1 MSIWSD
7 IQDRSSGDSVRKEDA
22 FVCTKENP
30 MVPDLDAKTDRLLRE
45 VDSFKCFSS
54 FIPGKI
60 HDEVDVILKDQEIRE
75 VTVTLDELVKELE
88 RLEDELE
95 KRKKA
100 GADEKELGE
109 IQEIQ
114 DKLSRLKDI
123 ITYCRKNG
131 LSEYTFEVELLGKY
145 TRVNGKP
152 TIYLMWGT
160 LMHKKDHENLTAIV
174 YVHELM
180 HAYFDMH
187 YDAKGNY
194 IPHPHCS
201 VIEEPIAEFGML
213 RFMEMF
219 DRVDPSRRIL
229 GKAISHVKAKK
240 NSFGVCHYGFGYYL
254 YEDRNNFC
262 TNWVDL
268 FHMSCLGID
277 EFGTSMKA
285 YKSLISTITYPSHEY
300 LCEEALYKV
309 VRPKRFFFTT
319 NVGFYWPTAGYGKE
333 RMEAPISKDVC
344 TRSEFRMDYRYMGPQ
359 KVYITFADGKG
370 FKIRG
375 KATICKNSSS
385 SNPLGMRFNIAG
397 DKQLVSAYAS
407 RFMPGGKIKFL
418 FYEDSQ
424 AQGGNLAE
432 WIARKI

>member
-1 MSIWSD
+1 MSIWSEM
-7 IQDRSSGDSVRKEDA
+7 QERSMGEIVRKEDA
-22 FVCTKENP
+22 FVCKKENP
-30 MVPDLDAKTDRLLRE
+30 MVPDLDGWTSNLLCD
-45 VDSFKCFSS
+45 VDYFKCFSS
-54 FIPGKI
+54 FIPGEI

-100 GADEKELGE
+100 GVGQEELGE
-109 IQEIQ
+109 IQGKIF
-114 DKLSRLKDI
+114 RLKDI
-123 ITYCRKNG
+123 IAYCRKNG

-145 TRVNGKP
+145 TRVDGKP

-160 LMHKKDHENLTAIV
+160 LMHKNDHVNLTAIV

-187 YDAKGNY
+187 YDEKGNY
-194 IPHPHCS
+194 IPHPHCP

-229 GKAISHVKAKK
+229 EKAISHVKAKK

-277 EFGTSMKA
+277 EFGTAMGV
-285 YKSLISTITYPSHEY
+285 YQSLISPITYPSHEY
-300 LCEEALYKV
+300 LCEQALSKV
-309 VRPKRFFFTT
+309 VYPKRFFFTT
-319 NVGFYWPTAGYGKE
+319 NVGVYLPTAGYGKE
-333 RMEAPISKDVC
+333 RMEAPVSKDVC
-344 TRSEFRMDYRYMGPQ
+344 NCAQFRTDYRYMGPQ
-359 KVYITFADGKG
+359 KVYITFVDKKG

-385 SNPLGMRFNIAG
+385 SNPFGMRFNIVS
-397 DKQLVSAYAS
+397 DTQLVINFAS
-407 RFMPGGKIKFL
+407 HFKTGGQFL

>member
-1 MSIWSD
+1 M
-7 IQDRSSGDSVRKEDA
+7 GDTIRKEDA
-22 FVCTKENP
+22 FVCKKENP

-45 VDSFKCFSS
+45 VDSFTCFSS
-54 FIPGKI
+54 FIPGEI

-75 VTVTLDELVKELE
+75 VTVTLAELVKELE

-95 KRKKA
+95 KRNKA
-100 GADEKELGE
+100 GVGQEELGE
-109 IQEIQ
+109 IQEKIF
-114 DKLSRLKDI
+114 RLEI
-123 ITYCRKNG
+123 IIDYCRKNG
-131 LSEYTFEVELLGKY
+131 LSEYNFEVELLGKY
-145 TRVNGKP
+145 TRVDGKP

-160 LMHKKDHENLTAIV
+160 LMREKDHENLTAIA

-187 YDAKGNY
+187 YDEKRNY
-194 IPHPHCS
+194 IPHPHCP

-229 GKAISHVKAKK
+229 EKAISHVKAKK

-254 YEDRNNFC
+254 YEDRKIFC

-277 EFGTSMKA
+277 EFGTAMGA
-285 YKSLISTITYPSHEY
+285 YQSLISPITYPSHEY

-319 NVGFYWPTAGYGKE
+319 NVGLYRPTAGYGKK
-333 RMEAPISKDVC
+333 RMEAPVSKAVC
-344 TRSEFRMDYRYMGPQ
+344 NCAQFRTDYRYMGPQ
-359 KVYITFADGKG
+359 EVYITFVDKKG

-375 KATICKNSSS
+375 RSTICKNSSS
-385 SNPLGMRFNIAG
+385 KPFGMRFNIVS
-397 DKQLVSAYAS
+397 DTQLVINFDSH
-407 RFMPGGKIKFL
+407 FKTGGQFL
-418 FYEDSQ
+418 FYEESQ

>member
-1 MSIWSD
+1 MSIWSEM
-7 IQDRSSGDSVRKEDA
+7 QERSMGEIVRKEDA
-22 FVCTKENP
+22 FVCKKENP
-30 MVPDLDAKTDRLLRE
+30 MVPDLDGWTSNLLCD
-45 VDSFKCFSS
+45 VDYFKCFSS
-54 FIPGKI
+54 FIPGEI

-75 VTVTLDELVKELE
+75 VTVTLAELVKELE

-100 GADEKELGE
+100 GVGQEELGE
-109 IQEIQ
+109 IQGKIF
-114 DKLSRLKDI
+114 RLKDI
-123 ITYCRKNG
+123 IAYCRKNG

-160 LMHKKDHENLTAIV
+160 LMRKNDHENLTAIV

-187 YDAKGNY
+187 YDEKGNY
-194 IPHPHCS
+194 IPHPHCP

-229 GKAISHVKAKK
+229 EKAISHVKAKK

-277 EFGTSMKA
+277 EFGTAMGV
-285 YKSLISTITYPSHEY
+285 YQSLISPITYPSHEY
-300 LCEEALYKV
+300 LCEQALSKV
-309 VRPKRFFFTT
+309 VYPKRFFFTT
-319 NVGFYWPTAGYGKE
+319 NVGVYLPTAGYGKE
-333 RMEAPISKDVC
+333 RMEAPVSKDVC
-344 TRSEFRMDYRYMGPQ
+344 NCAQFRTDYRYMGPQ
-359 KVYITFADGKG
+359 KVYITFVDKKG

-385 SNPLGMRFNIAG
+385 SNPFGMRFNIVS
-397 DKQLVSAYAS
+397 DTQLVINYAS
-407 RFMPGGKIKFL
+407 HFKTGGQFL
-418 FYEDSQ
+418 FYEESQ

>member
-7 IQDRSSGDSVRKEDA
+7 MEDRPFRKEDA
-22 FVCTKENP
+22 FVYIKENP
-30 MVPDLDAKTDRLLRE
+30 GVRDLDARTNELLCDVDR
-45 VDSFKCFSS
+45 FKCFSS
-54 FIPGKI
+54 FIPGEI

-75 VTVTLDELVKELE
+75 VTVTLAELVKELE

-100 GADEKELGE
+100 GVGQEELGE
-109 IQEIQ
+109 IQGKIF
-114 DKLSRLKDI
+114 RLKDI
-123 ITYCRKNG
+123 IAYCRKNG

-187 YDAKGNY
+187 YDEKRNY

-229 GKAISHVKAKK
+229 EKAISHVKAKK

-277 EFGTSMKA
+277 EFGTAMGA
-285 YKSLISTITYPSHEY
+285 YQSLISPITYPSHEY

-319 NVGFYWPTAGYGKE
+319 NVTFYSPTLNHPGK

-375 KATICKNSSS
+375 KSTICKNSSS
-385 SNPLGMRFNIAG
+385 SNPFGMRFNIVS
-397 DKQLVSAYAS
+397 DTQLVINFDSH
-407 RFMPGGKIKFL
+407 FKTGGQFL

>member
-7 IQDRSSGDSVRKEDA
+7 IEDRSSGDSVRKEDA

-45 VDSFKCFSS
+45 VDSFTCFSS

-95 KRKKA
+95 KRNKA
-100 GADEKELGE
+100 GVGQEELGE
-109 IQEIQ
+109 IQGKIF
-114 DKLSRLKDI
+114 RLKDI
-123 ITYCRKNG
+123 IAYCRKNG

-180 HAYFDMH
+180 HAYFDIH
-187 YDAKGNY
+187 YDEKGNY
-194 IPHPHCS
+194 IPHPHCP

-219 DRVDPSRRIL
+219 DRVNPSLGIL

-277 EFGTSMKA
+277 EFGTAMGA
-285 YKSLISTITYPSHEY
+285 YQSLISPITYPSHEY

-319 NVGFYWPTAGYGKE
+319 NVGVYRPTAGYGKK

-344 TRSEFRMDYRYMGPQ
+344 TRSEFRMDYRYMGPHE
-359 KVYITFADGKG
+359 VYITFADGKG

-375 KATICKNSSS
+375 KSTICKNSSS
-385 SNPLGMRFNIAG
+385 SNPLGMRFNIAR
-397 DKQLVSAYAS
+397 DKQLVINYAS
-407 RFMPGGKIKFL
+407 HFKTGGQFL

>member
-7 IQDRSSGDSVRKEDA
+7 MEDRPFRKEDA
-22 FVCTKENP
+22 FVYIKENP
-30 MVPDLDAKTDRLLRE
+30 GVRDLDARTNELLCDVDR
-45 VDSFKCFSS
+45 FKCFSS
-54 FIPGKI
+54 FIPGEI
-60 HDEVDVILKDQEIRE
+60 HDVVDVILKDQEIRE
-75 VTVTLDELVKELE
+75 VTVTLAELVKELE

-100 GADEKELGE
+100 GVGQEELGE
-109 IQEIQ
+109 IQGKIF
-114 DKLSRLKDI
+114 RLKDI
-123 ITYCRKNG
+123 IAYCRKNG

-160 LMHKKDHENLTAIV
+160 LMRKNDHENLTAIV

-187 YDAKGNY
+187 NDEEGNY
-194 IPHPHCS
+194 LPHPYCP

-219 DRVDPSRRIL
+219 DRANPSLGIL
-229 GKAISHVKAKK
+229 GKAISHVRAKK

-262 TNWVDL
+262 TDWVDL

-277 EFGTSMKA
+277 EFGTAMGA
-285 YKSLISTITYPSHEY
+285 YQSLISPITYPSHEY
-300 LCEEALYKV
+300 LCEETLYKV
-309 VRPKRFFFTT
+309 VYPKRFFFTT
-319 NVGFYWPTAGYGKE
+319 NVGFYPPTAGYGKA
-333 RMEAPISKDVC
+333 RMEAPVSKGVC
-344 TRSEFRMDYRYMGPQ
+344 NCAQFRTDYRYMGPQ
-359 KVYITFADGKG
+359 GVYITFADGKG

-375 KATICKNSSS
+375 KATICKKPS
-385 SNPLGMRFNIAG
+385 SNPFGMRFNIVS
-397 DKQLVSAYAS
+397 DTQLVINFDSH
-407 RFMPGGKIKFL
+407 FKTGGQFL

>member
-7 IQDRSSGDSVRKEDA
+7 MEDRPFRKEDA
-22 FVCTKENP
+22 FVYIKENP
-30 MVPDLDAKTDRLLRE
+30 GVRDLDARTNELLCDVDR
-45 VDSFKCFSS
+45 FKCFSS
-54 FIPGKI
+54 FIPGEI

-75 VTVTLDELVKELE
+75 VTVTLAELVKELE

-100 GADEKELGE
+100 GVGQEELGE
-109 IQEIQ
+109 IQGKIF
-114 DKLSRLKDI
+114 RLKDI
-123 ITYCRKNG
+123 IAYCRKNG

-160 LMHKKDHENLTAIV
+160 LMRKNDHENLTAIV

-187 YDAKGNY
+187 NDEEGNY
-194 IPHPHCS
+194 LPHPYCP

-219 DRVDPSRRIL
+219 DRANPSLGIL
-229 GKAISHVKAKK
+229 GKAISHVRAKK

-262 TNWVDL
+262 TDWVDL

-277 EFGTSMKA
+277 EFGTAMGA
-285 YKSLISTITYPSHEY
+285 YQSLISPITYPSHEY
-300 LCEEALYKV
+300 LCEETLYKV
-309 VRPKRFFFTT
+309 VYPKRFFFTT
-319 NVGFYWPTAGYGKE
+319 NVGFYPPTAGYGKA
-333 RMEAPISKDVC
+333 RMEAPVSKGVC
-344 TRSEFRMDYRYMGPQ
+344 NCAQFRTDYRYMGPQ
-359 KVYITFADGKG
+359 GVYITFADGKG

-375 KATICKNSSS
+375 KATICKKPS
-385 SNPLGMRFNIAG
+385 SNPFGMRFNIVS
-397 DKQLVSAYAS
+397 DTQLVINFDSH
-407 RFMPGGKIKFL
+407 FKTGGQFL

>member
-7 IQDRSSGDSVRKEDA
+7 MEERSMSEIVRKEDA
-22 FVCTKENP
+22 FVCTKENQK
-30 MVPDLDAKTDRLLRE
+30 VRDLDARTNELLCDVDR
-45 VDSFKCFSS
+45 FKCFSS
-54 FIPGKI
+54 FIPGEI
-60 HDEVDVILKDQEIRE
+60 HDVVDVILKDQEIRE
-75 VTVTLDELVKELE
+75 VTVTLAELVKELE

-100 GADEKELGE
+100 GVGQEELGE
-109 IQEIQ
+109 IQGKIF
-114 DKLSRLKDI
+114 RLKDI
-123 ITYCRKNG
+123 IAYCRKNG

-160 LMHKKDHENLTAIV
+160 LMRKNDHENLTAIV

-187 YDAKGNY
+187 YDEKGNY
-194 IPHPHCS
+194 IPHPHCP

-229 GKAISHVKAKK
+229 EKAISHVKAKK

-262 TNWVDL
+262 TDWVDL

-277 EFGTSMKA
+277 EFGTAMGA
-285 YKSLISTITYPSHEY
+285 YQSLISPITYPSHEY
-300 LCEEALYKV
+300 LCEETLYKV
-309 VRPKRFFFTT
+309 VYPKRFFFTT
-319 NVGFYWPTAGYGKE
+319 NVGFYPPTAGYGKA
-333 RMEAPISKDVC
+333 RMEAPVSKGVC
-344 TRSEFRMDYRYMGPQ
+344 NCAQFRTDYRYMGPQ
-359 KVYITFADGKG
+359 GVYITFADGKG

-375 KATICKNSSS
+375 KATICKKPS
-385 SNPLGMRFNIAG
+385 SNPFGMRFNIVS
-397 DKQLVSAYAS
+397 DTQLVINFDSH
-407 RFMPGGKIKFL
+407 FKTGGQFL

>member
-7 IQDRSSGDSVRKEDA
+7 IQDRSMGDTIREEDA

-30 MVPDLDAKTDRLLRE
+30 MVPDLDAKTDKLLRE
-45 VDSFKCFSS
+45 VDSFTCFSS
-54 FIPGKI
+54 FIPGEI

-75 VTVTLDELVKELE
+75 VTVTLAELVKELE

-100 GADEKELGE
+100 GVGQEELGE
-109 IQEIQ
+109 IQEKIF
-114 DKLSRLKDI
+114 RLENI
-123 ITYCRKNG
+123 IDYCRKNG
-131 LSEYTFEVELLGKY
+131 LSEYNFEVELLGKY

-240 NSFGVCHYGFGYYL
+240 NSFGGCHYGFGYYL

-319 NVGFYWPTAGYGKE
+319 NVGVYLPTAGYGKE
-333 RMEAPISKDVC
+333 RMEAPVSKAVC
-344 TRSEFRMDYRYMGPQ
+344 NRAQFRTDYRYRGPQ
-359 KVYITFADGKG
+359 EVYITFVDKKG

-385 SNPLGMRFNIAG
+385 SNPLGMRFNIAR
-397 DKQLVSAYAS
+397 DKQLVINYAS
-407 RFMPGGKIKFL
+407 HFKTGGQFL

>member
-75 VTVTLDELVKELE
+75 VTVTLAELVKELE

-100 GADEKELGE
+100 GVGQEELGE
-109 IQEIQ
+109 IQGKIF
-114 DKLSRLKDI
+114 RLKDI

>member
-7 IQDRSSGDSVRKEDA
+7 MEDRSAGETVRKEDA
-22 FVCTKENP
+22 FVYIKENP
-30 MVPDLDAKTDRLLRE
+30 GVRDLDARTSELLCN
-45 VDSFKCFSS
+45 VDCFKCFSS
-54 FIPGKI
+54 FIPGEI

-75 VTVTLDELVKELE
+75 VTVTLAELVKELE

-100 GADEKELGE
+100 GVGQEELGE
-109 IQEIQ
+109 IQGKIF
-114 DKLSRLKDI
+114 RLKDI
-123 ITYCRKNG
+123 IAYCRKNG

-180 HAYFDMH
+180 HAYFDIH
-187 YDAKGNY
+187 YDEKGNY
-194 IPHPHCS
+194 LPHPHCS

-229 GKAISHVKAKK
+229 EKAISHVKAKK

-262 TNWVDL
+262 TNLVDL

-309 VRPKRFFFTT
+309 VRPKRFYFTT
-319 NVGFYWPTAGYGKE
+319 NVGVYRPTAGYGKE
-333 RMEAPISKDVC
+333 RMEAPVSKGVC
-344 TRSEFRMDYRYMGPQ
+344 DCAQFRTDYRYMGPQ

-375 KATICKNSSS
+375 KSTICKNSSS
-385 SNPLGMRFNIAG
+385 SNPFGMRFNIVS
-397 DKQLVSAYAS
+397 DTQLVINYAS
-407 RFMPGGKIKFL
+407 HFKTGGQFL
-418 FYEDSQ
+418 FYEESQ

>member
-1 MSIWSD
+1 MSIWRD
-7 IQDRSSGDSVRKEDA
+7 MQDRPFRKEDA
-22 FVCTKENP
+22 FVYIKENP
-30 MVPDLDAKTDRLLRE
+30 GVRDLDARTNELLCD
-45 VDSFKCFSS
+45 VDLFKCFSS
-54 FIPGKI
+54 FIPGEI

-75 VTVTLDELVKELE
+75 VTVTLAELVKELE

-100 GADEKELGE
+100 GVGQEELGE
-109 IQEIQ
+109 IQGKIF
-114 DKLSRLKDI
+114 RLKDI
-123 ITYCRKNG
+123 IAYCRKNG

-160 LMHKKDHENLTAIV
+160 LMHKNDHVNLTAIV

-187 YDAKGNY
+187 YDEKGNY
-194 IPHPHCS
+194 IPHPHCP

-229 GKAISHVKAKK
+229 EKAISHVKAKK

-277 EFGTSMKA
+277 EFGTAMGV
-285 YKSLISTITYPSHEY
+285 YQSLISPITYPSHEY
-300 LCEEALYKV
+300 LCEQALSKV
-309 VRPKRFFFTT
+309 VYPKRFFFTT
-319 NVGFYWPTAGYGKE
+319 NVGVYLPTAGYGKE
-333 RMEAPISKDVC
+333 RMEAPVSKDVC
-344 TRSEFRMDYRYMGPQ
+344 NCAQFRTDYRYMGPQ
-359 KVYITFADGKG
+359 KVYITFVDKKG

-385 SNPLGMRFNIAG
+385 SNPFGMRFNIVS
-397 DKQLVSAYAS
+397 DTQLVINYAS
-407 RFMPGGKIKFL
+407 HFKTGGQFL

>member
-7 IQDRSSGDSVRKEDA
+7 IQDRSMGDTIREEDA
-22 FVCTKENP
+22 FVCKKENL
-30 MVPDLDAKTDRLLRE
+30 MVPDLDARTSELLCN
-45 VDSFKCFSS
+45 VDCFKCFSS
-54 FIPGKI
+54 FIPGEI
-60 HDEVDVILKDQEIRE
+60 HDEVDVILKDQEIRD
-75 VTVTLDELVKELE
+75 VTVTLAELVKELE

-100 GADEKELGE
+100 GVGQEELGE
-109 IQEIQ
+109 IQGKIF
-114 DKLSRLKDI
+114 RLKDI
-123 ITYCRKNG
+123 IAYCRKNG
-131 LSEYTFEVELLGKY
+131 LSKYTFEVELLGKY
-145 TRVNGKP
+145 TRVDGKP

-187 YDAKGNY
+187 YDEEGNY

-219 DRVDPSRRIL
+219 DRANPSLGIL

-254 YEDRNNFC
+254 YEDRKKFC

-277 EFGTSMKA
+277 EFGTAMGA
-285 YKSLISTITYPSHEY
+285 YQSLISPITYPSHEY

-319 NVGFYWPTAGYGKE
+319 NVGFYRPTAGYGKE
-333 RMEAPISKDVC
+333 RMEAPISKAVC
-344 TRSEFRMDYRYMGPQ
+344 NCAQFRTDYRYMGPQ

-375 KATICKNSSS
+375 EATICKKPSSK
-385 SNPLGMRFNIAG
+385 PFGMRFNIVS
-397 DKQLVSAYAS
+397 DTQLVTNFDSH
-407 RFMPGGKIKFL
+407 FKMGEQFL

>member
-1 MSIWSD
+1 MSIWSEM
-7 IQDRSSGDSVRKEDA
+7 QERSMGEIVRKEDA
-22 FVCTKENP
+22 FVCKKENP
-30 MVPDLDAKTDRLLRE
+30 MVPDLDGWTSNLLCD
-45 VDSFKCFSS
+45 VDYFKCFSS
-54 FIPGKI
+54 FIPGEI

-75 VTVTLDELVKELE
+75 VTVTLAELVKELE

-100 GADEKELGE
+100 GVGQEELGE
-109 IQEIQ
+109 IQGKIF
-114 DKLSRLKDI
+114 RLKDI
-123 ITYCRKNG
+123 IAYCRKNG

-187 YDAKGNY
+187 YDAKRNY

-219 DRVDPSRRIL
+219 DRANPSLGIL

-277 EFGTSMKA
+277 EFGTAMGA
-285 YKSLISTITYPSHEY
+285 YQSLISTITYPSHEY

-319 NVGFYWPTAGYGKE
+319 NVGFYRPTAGYGKK
-333 RMEAPISKDVC
+333 RMEAPVSKAVC
-344 TRSEFRMDYRYMGPQ
+344 NCAQFRTDYWYMGPHE
-359 KVYITFADGKG
+359 VYITFVDKKG

-385 SNPLGMRFNIAG
+385 SNPFGMRFNIVS
-397 DKQLVSAYAS
+397 DTQLVINYAS
-407 RFMPGGKIKFL
+407 HFKTGVQFL

-424 AQGGNLAE
+424 AQGGNPAE

>member
-1 MSIWSD
+1 MGEI
-7 IQDRSSGDSVRKEDA
+7 VRKEDA
-22 FVCTKENP
+22 FVCKKENP
-30 MVPDLDAKTDRLLRE
+30 MVPDLDGWTSNLLCD
-45 VDSFKCFSS
+45 VDYFKCFSS
-54 FIPGKI
+54 FIPGEI

-75 VTVTLDELVKELE
+75 VTVTLAELVKELE

-100 GADEKELGE
+100 GVGQEELGE
-109 IQEIQ
+109 IQGKIF
-114 DKLSRLKDI
+114 RLKDI
-123 ITYCRKNG
+123 IAYCRKNG

-187 YDAKGNY
+187 YDEKGNY
-194 IPHPHCS
+194 LPHPHCS

-219 DRVDPSRRIL
+219 DRVDPSRMIL
-229 GKAISHVKAKK
+229 EKAISHVKAKK

-319 NVGFYWPTAGYGKE
+319 NVGVYLPTAGYGKE
-333 RMEAPISKDVC
+333 RMEAPVSKAVC
-344 TRSEFRMDYRYMGPQ
+344 NCAQFRTDYWYMGPHE
-359 KVYITFADGKG
+359 VYITFADGKG

-375 KATICKNSSS
+375 KSTICKNSSS
-385 SNPLGMRFNIAG
+385 SNPFGMRFNIVS
-397 DKQLVSAYAS
+397 DTQLVINFDSH
-407 RFMPGGKIKFL
+407 FKTGGQFL

>member
-1 MSIWSD
+1 MSIWGD
-7 IQDRSSGDSVRKEDA
+7 ILDRSIGEQVRKEDA
-22 FVCTKENP
+22 FCCTKENP
-30 MVPDLDAKTDRLLRE
+30 KVPDLDGRTSELLCNVDR
-45 VDSFKCFSS
+45 FKCFSS
-54 FIPGKI
+54 FIPGDI
-60 HDEVDVILKDQEIRE
+60 HDTVSILLKDREICK
-75 VTVTLDELVKELE
+75 VTVTLAEFVEELH

-100 GADEKELGE
+100 GADQEELGE
-109 IQEIQ
+109 IQEKI
-114 DKLSRLKDI
+114 SRLKDI
-123 ITYCRKNG
+123 IDYCRKNG

-145 TRVNGKP
+145 TRVDGKP

-160 LMHKKDHENLTAIV
+160 LMRKNDHENLTAIV

-187 YDAKGNY
+187 YDEKGNY
-194 IPHPHCS
+194 LPHPHYS

-219 DRVDPSRRIL
+219 DRANPSRGIL

-285 YKSLISTITYPSHEY
+285 YKSLISPITYPSHDY

-319 NVGFYWPTAGYGKE
+319 NVTFYPPTLKHPYN

-344 TRSEFRMDYRYMGPQ
+344 TRAEFRMDYRYMGPQ
-359 KVYITFADGKG
+359 EVYITFADEKG
-370 FKIRG
+370 VKIRG
-375 KATICKNSSS
+375 KSTICMNSSS
-385 SNPLGMRFNIAG
+385 SNPFGMRFNIAR
-397 DKQLVSAYAS
+397 DKQLVCDYAS
-407 RFMPGGKIKFL
+407 RFTPPRGKIKFL

-424 AQGGNLAE
+424 AQEGNLAE

>member
-7 IQDRSSGDSVRKEDA
+7 IEERSIGKIVRKEDA

-30 MVPDLDAKTDRLLRE
+30 KVPDLDANTDILLRE
-45 VDSFKCFSS
+45 VDSFTCFSS
-54 FIPGKI
+54 FIPGEI
-60 HDEVDVILKDQEIRE
+60 HDVVDVILKDQEIRE
-75 VTVTLDELVKELE
+75 VTVTLAELVKELE

-100 GADEKELGE
+100 GVGQEELGE
-109 IQEIQ
+109 IQEKI
-114 DKLSRLKDI
+114 LRLKDI
-123 ITYCRKNG
+123 IAYCRKNG

-187 YDAKGNY
+187 YDEEGNY

-219 DRVDPSRRIL
+219 DRANPSLGIL

-240 NSFGVCHYGFGYYL
+240 NSFGVCHYGFGFYL
-254 YEDRNNFC
+254 YEDRKKFC

-277 EFGTSMKA
+277 EFGTAMGA
-285 YKSLISTITYPSHEY
+285 YQSLISPITYPSHEY

-319 NVGFYWPTAGYGKE
+319 NVGFYRPTAGYGKE
-333 RMEAPISKDVC
+333 RMEAPISKAVC
-344 TRSEFRMDYRYMGPQ
+344 NCAQFRTDYRYMGPQ

-375 KATICKNSSS
+375 EATICKKPSSK
-385 SNPLGMRFNIAG
+385 PFGMRFNIVS
-397 DKQLVSAYAS
+397 DTQLVTNFDSH
-407 RFMPGGKIKFL
+407 FKTGEQFL

>member
-1 MSIWSD
+1 MSIWSEM
-7 IQDRSSGDSVRKEDA
+7 QERSMGEIVRKEDA
-22 FVCTKENP
+22 FVCKKENP
-30 MVPDLDAKTDRLLRE
+30 MVPDLDGWTSNLLCD
-45 VDSFKCFSS
+45 VDYFKCFSS
-54 FIPGKI
+54 FIPGEI

-95 KRKKA
+95 KRNKA
-100 GADEKELGE
+100 GADEEELGE
-109 IQEIQ
+109 IQGKI
-114 DKLSRLKDI
+114 SRLKDI
-123 ITYCRKNG
+123 IAYCRKNG
-131 LSEYTFEVELLGKY
+131 LSKYTFEVELLGKY
-145 TRVNGKP
+145 TRVDGKP

-160 LMHKKDHENLTAIV
+160 LMHKNDHVNLTAIV

-187 YDAKGNY
+187 YDEKGNY
-194 IPHPHCS
+194 IPHPHCP

-229 GKAISHVKAKK
+229 EKAISHVKAKK

-277 EFGTSMKA
+277 EFGTAMGV
-285 YKSLISTITYPSHEY
+285 YQSLISPITYPSHEY
-300 LCEEALYKV
+300 LCEQALSKV
-309 VRPKRFFFTT
+309 VYPKRFFFTT
-319 NVGFYWPTAGYGKE
+319 NVGVYLPTAGYGKE
-333 RMEAPISKDVC
+333 RMEAPVSKDVC
-344 TRSEFRMDYRYMGPQ
+344 NCAQFRTDYRYMGPQ

-375 KATICKNSSS
+375 EATICKNSSS
-385 SNPLGMRFNIAG
+385 SNPFGMRFNIVS
-397 DKQLVSAYAS
+397 DTQLVINYAS
-407 RFMPGGKIKFL
+407 HFKTGGQFL

>member
-1 MSIWSD
+1 ME
-7 IQDRSSGDSVRKEDA
+7 DRSNGEIIRKEDA
-22 FVCTKENP
+22 FVYIKENP
-30 MVPDLDAKTDRLLRE
+30 GARDLDARTSELLCNVDR
-45 VDSFKCFSS
+45 FKCFSS
-54 FIPGKI
+54 FIPGEI
-60 HDEVDVILKDQEIRE
+60 HDVVDVILKDQEIRE
-75 VTVTLDELVKELE
+75 VTVTLAELVKELE

-100 GADEKELGE
+100 GVGQEELGE
-109 IQEIQ
+109 IQGKIF
-114 DKLSRLKDI
+114 RLKDI
-123 ITYCRKNG
+123 IAYCRKNG

-180 HAYFDMH
+180 HAYFDIH
-187 YDAKGNY
+187 YDEKGNY
-194 IPHPHCS
+194 LPHPHCS

-229 GKAISHVKAKK
+229 EKAISHVKAKK

-277 EFGTSMKA
+277 EFGTAMGA
-285 YKSLISTITYPSHEY
+285 YQSLISPITYPSHEY

-319 NVGFYWPTAGYGKE
+319 NVGVYLPTAGYGKE
-333 RMEAPISKDVC
+333 RMEAPVSKAVC
-344 TRSEFRMDYRYMGPQ
+344 NCAQFRTDYRYMGPQ
-359 KVYITFADGKG
+359 EVYITFVDKKG

-375 KATICKNSSS
+375 KSTICKNSSS
-385 SNPLGMRFNIAG
+385 SNPFGMRFNIVS
-397 DKQLVSAYAS
+397 DTQLVINYAS
-407 RFMPGGKIKFL
+407 HFKTGGQFL
-418 FYEDSQ
+418 FYEESQ

>member
-7 IQDRSSGDSVRKEDA
+7 IQDRSMGDTIREEDA
-22 FVCTKENP
+22 FVCKKENL
-30 MVPDLDAKTDRLLRE
+30 MVPDLDARTSELLCNVDR
-45 VDSFKCFSS
+45 FKCFSS
-54 FIPGKI
+54 FIPGEV

-75 VTVTLDELVKELE
+75 VTVTLAELVKELE

-100 GADEKELGE
+100 GVGQEELGE
-109 IQEIQ
+109 IQGKIF
-114 DKLSRLKDI
+114 RLKAI
-123 ITYCRKNG
+123 IAYCRKNG

-160 LMHKKDHENLTAIV
+160 LMRKKDHENLTAIV

-187 YDAKGNY
+187 YDEKGNY
-194 IPHPHCS
+194 LPHPHCS

-219 DRVDPSRRIL
+219 DRVNPSLGIL

-277 EFGTSMKA
+277 EFGTAMGA
-285 YKSLISTITYPSHEY
+285 YQSLISTITYPSHEY

-319 NVGFYWPTAGYGKE
+319 NVGVYLPTAGYGKE
-333 RMEAPISKDVC
+333 RMEAPVSKAVC
-344 TRSEFRMDYRYMGPQ
+344 NCAQFRTDYWYMGPQ
-359 KVYITFADGKG
+359 AVYITFADGKG

-375 KATICKNSSS
+375 EATICKNSSS
-385 SNPLGMRFNIAG
+385 SNPLGMRFNIAR
-397 DKQLVSAYAS
+397 DKQLVINYAS
-407 RFMPGGKIKFL
+407 HFKTGGQFL

>member
-1 MSIWSD
+1 M
-7 IQDRSSGDSVRKEDA
+7 GDTIREEDA
-22 FVCTKENP
+22 FVCKKENL
-30 MVPDLDAKTDRLLRE
+30 MVPDLDARTSELLCNVDR
-45 VDSFKCFSS
+45 FKCFSS
-54 FIPGKI
+54 FIPGEI
-60 HDEVDVILKDQEIRE
+60 HDVVDVILKDQEIRE

-100 GADEKELGE
+100 GVGQEELGE
-109 IQEIQ
+109 IQGKIF
-114 DKLSRLKDI
+114 RLKDI
-123 ITYCRKNG
+123 IAYCRKNG

-145 TRVNGKP
+145 ARVNGKP

-180 HAYFDMH
+180 HAYFDIH
-187 YDAKGNY
+187 YDEKRNY

-219 DRVDPSRRIL
+219 DRANPSLGIL

-277 EFGTSMKA
+277 EFGTAMGA
-285 YKSLISTITYPSHEY
+285 YQSLISTITYPSHEY

-319 NVGFYWPTAGYGKE
+319 NVTFYSPTLNHPGK

-359 KVYITFADGKG
+359 KVYITFADRKG

-375 KATICKNSSS
+375 EATICKNSSS
-385 SNPLGMRFNIAG
+385 SNPFGMRFNIVS
-397 DKQLVSAYAS
+397 DTQLVINFAS
-407 RFMPGGKIKFL
+407 HFKTGGQFL

>member
-7 IQDRSSGDSVRKEDA
+7 IEDRSGGTVRKEDA

-30 MVPDLDAKTDRLLRE
+30 MVPDLDARTSELLCN
-45 VDSFKCFSS
+45 VDLFKCFSS
-54 FIPGKI
+54 FIPGEI
-60 HDEVDVILKDQEIRE
+60 HDVVDVILKDQEIRE

-100 GADEKELGE
+100 GVGQEELGE
-109 IQEIQ
+109 IQEKIF
-114 DKLSRLKDI
+114 RLENI
-123 ITYCRKNG
+123 IDYCRKNG

-145 TRVNGKP
+145 TRVNGNP

-187 YDAKGNY
+187 YDEKGNY

-229 GKAISHVKAKK
+229 EKAISHVKAKK

-277 EFGTSMKA
+277 EFGTAMGA
-285 YKSLISTITYPSHEY
+285 YQSLISPITYPSHEY

-319 NVGFYWPTAGYGKE
+319 NVGVYLPTAGYGKK
-333 RMEAPISKDVC
+333 RMEAPVSKAVC
-344 TRSEFRMDYRYMGPQ
+344 NCAQFRTDYWYMGPQ
-359 KVYITFADGKG
+359 AVYITFVDKKG

-375 KATICKNSSS
+375 KSTICKNSSS
-385 SNPLGMRFNIAG
+385 TNPFGMRFNIVS
-397 DKQLVSAYAS
+397 DTQLVINFDSH
-407 RFMPGGKIKFL
+407 FKTGGQFL
-418 FYEDSQ
+418 FYEDFQ

>member
-1 MSIWSD
+1 MSIWRD
-7 IQDRSSGDSVRKEDA
+7 MQDRPFRKEDA
-22 FVCTKENP
+22 FVYIKENP
-30 MVPDLDAKTDRLLRE
+30 GVRDLDARTNELLCD
-45 VDSFKCFSS
+45 VDLFKCFSS
-54 FIPGKI
+54 FIPGEI

-75 VTVTLDELVKELE
+75 VTVTLAELVKELE

-100 GADEKELGE
+100 GVGQEELGE
-109 IQEIQ
+109 IQGKIF
-114 DKLSRLKDI
+114 RLKDI
-123 ITYCRKNG
+123 IAYCRKNG

-160 LMHKKDHENLTAIV
+160 LMRKNDHENLTAIV

-187 YDAKGNY
+187 NDEEGNY
-194 IPHPHCS
+194 LPHPYCP

-219 DRVDPSRRIL
+219 DRANPSLGIL
-229 GKAISHVKAKK
+229 GKAISHVRAKK

-277 EFGTSMKA
+277 EFGTAMGA
-285 YKSLISTITYPSHEY
+285 YQSLISPITYPSHEY
-300 LCEEALYKV
+300 LCEETLYKV
-309 VRPKRFFFTT
+309 VYPKRFFFKT
-319 NVGFYWPTAGYGKE
+319 NVGFYPPTAGYGKA
-333 RMEAPISKDVC
+333 RMEAPVSKGVC
-344 TRSEFRMDYRYMGPQ
+344 NCAQFRTDYRYMGPQ
-359 KVYITFADGKG
+359 GVYITFADGKG

-375 KATICKNSSS
+375 KATICKKPS
-385 SNPLGMRFNIAG
+385 SNPFGMRFNIVS
-397 DKQLVSAYAS
+397 DTQLVINFAS
-407 RFMPGGKIKFL
+407 HFKTGGQFL

>member
-1 MSIWSD
+1 M
-7 IQDRSSGDSVRKEDA
+7 GDTIREEDA
-22 FVCTKENP
+22 FVCKKENL
-30 MVPDLDAKTDRLLRE
+30 MVPDLDARTSELLCNVDR
-45 VDSFKCFSS
+45 FKCFSS
-54 FIPGKI
+54 FIPGEI
-60 HDEVDVILKDQEIRE
+60 HDVVDVILKDQEIRE

-100 GADEKELGE
+100 GVGQEELGE
-109 IQEIQ
+109 IQGKIF
-114 DKLSRLKDI
+114 RLKDI
-123 ITYCRKNG
+123 IAYCRKNG

-160 LMHKKDHENLTAIV
+160 LMHKKDHENLTPIV

-219 DRVDPSRRIL
+219 DRANPSLGIL

-277 EFGTSMKA
+277 EFGTAMGA
-285 YKSLISTITYPSHEY
+285 YQSLISPITYPSHEY

-319 NVGFYWPTAGYGKE
+319 NVGFYRPTAGYGKK
-333 RMEAPISKDVC
+333 RMEAPISKEVC

-375 KATICKNSSS
+375 KATICKKSS
-385 SNPLGMRFNIAG
+385 SNPFGMRFNIVS
-397 DKQLVSAYAS
+397 DTQLVINFDSH
-407 RFMPGGKIKFL
+407 FKTGGQFL

-424 AQGGNLAE
+424 AQGGNPAE

>member
-1 MSIWSD
+1 M
-7 IQDRSSGDSVRKEDA
+7 
-22 FVCTKENP
+22 
-30 MVPDLDAKTDRLLRE
+30 
-45 VDSFKCFSS
+45 
-54 FIPGKI
+54 
-60 HDEVDVILKDQEIRE
+60 
-75 VTVTLDELVKELE
+75 TLAELVKELE

-100 GADEKELGE
+100 GVGQEELGE
-109 IQEIQ
+109 IQGKIF
-114 DKLSRLKDI
+114 RLKDI
-123 ITYCRKNG
+123 IAYCRKNG

-160 LMHKKDHENLTAIV
+160 LMRKNDHENLTAIV

-187 YDAKGNY
+187 YDEKGNY
-194 IPHPHCS
+194 LPHPHCP

-229 GKAISHVKAKK
+229 EKAISHVKAKK

-277 EFGTSMKA
+277 EFGTAMGA
-285 YKSLISTITYPSHEY
+285 YQSLISPITYPSHEY

-319 NVGFYWPTAGYGKE
+319 NVGVYRPTAGYGKE
-333 RMEAPISKDVC
+333 RMEAPVSKAVC
-344 TRSEFRMDYRYMGPQ
+344 NCAQFRTDYRYMGPHE
-359 KVYITFADGKG
+359 VYITFADGKG

-375 KATICKNSSS
+375 KSTICKNSSS
-385 SNPLGMRFNIAG
+385 SNPFGMRFNIVS
-397 DKQLVSAYAS
+397 DTQLVINFAS
-407 RFMPGGKIKFL
+407 HFKTGGQFL

>member
-7 IQDRSSGDSVRKEDA
+7 IQDRSMGDTIREEDA
-22 FVCTKENP
+22 FVCKKENL
-30 MVPDLDAKTDRLLRE
+30 MVPDLDARTSELLCN
-45 VDSFKCFSS
+45 VDCFKCFSS
-54 FIPGKI
+54 FIPGEI
-60 HDEVDVILKDQEIRE
+60 HDVVDVILKDQEIRE

-100 GADEKELGE
+100 GVGQEELGE
-109 IQEIQ
+109 IQGKIF
-114 DKLSRLKDI
+114 RLKDI
-123 ITYCRKNG
+123 IAYCRKNG

-145 TRVNGKP
+145 TRVDGKP

-187 YDAKGNY
+187 YDEEGNY

-219 DRVDPSRRIL
+219 DRANPSLGIL

-254 YEDRNNFC
+254 YEDRKKFC

-277 EFGTSMKA
+277 EFGTAMGA
-285 YKSLISTITYPSHEY
+285 YQSLISPITYPSHEY

-319 NVGFYWPTAGYGKE
+319 NVGFYRPTAGYGKE
-333 RMEAPISKDVC
+333 RMEAPISKAVC
-344 TRSEFRMDYRYMGPQ
+344 NCAQFRTDYRYMGPQ

-375 KATICKNSSS
+375 EATICKKPSSK
-385 SNPLGMRFNIAG
+385 PFGMRFNIVS
-397 DKQLVSAYAS
+397 DTQLVTNFDSH
-407 RFMPGGKIKFL
+407 FKMGEQFL

>member
-7 IQDRSSGDSVRKEDA
+7 IQDRSMGDTIREEDA
-22 FVCTKENP
+22 FVCKKENL
-30 MVPDLDAKTDRLLRE
+30 MVPDLDARTSELLCNVDR
-45 VDSFKCFSS
+45 FKCFSS
-54 FIPGKI
+54 FIPGEI
-60 HDEVDVILKDQEIRE
+60 HDVVDVILKDQEIRE
-75 VTVTLDELVKELE
+75 VTVTLAELVKELE

-100 GADEKELGE
+100 GVGQEELGE
-109 IQEIQ
+109 IQGKIF
-114 DKLSRLKDI
+114 RLKDI
-123 ITYCRKNG
+123 IAYCRKNG

-187 YDAKGNY
+187 YDAKRNY

-229 GKAISHVKAKK
+229 EKTISHVKAKK

-277 EFGTSMKA
+277 EFGTAMGA
-285 YKSLISTITYPSHEY
+285 YQSLISTIT
-300 LCEEALYKV
+300 
-309 VRPKRFFFTT
+309 
-319 NVGFYWPTAGYGKE
+319 
-333 RMEAPISKDVC
+333 
-344 TRSEFRMDYRYMGPQ
+344 
-359 KVYITFADGKG
+359 
-370 FKIRG
+370 
-375 KATICKNSSS
+375 
-385 SNPLGMRFNIAG
+385 
-397 DKQLVSAYAS
+397 
-407 RFMPGGKIKFL
+407 
-418 FYEDSQ
+418 
-424 AQGGNLAE
+424 
-432 WIARKI
+432 

>member
-7 IQDRSSGDSVRKEDA
+7 IEDRSSGDSVRKEDA
-22 FVCTKENP
+22 FVCKKENL
-30 MVPDLDAKTDRLLRE
+30 MVPDLDARTSELLCN
-45 VDSFKCFSS
+45 VDCFKCFSS
-54 FIPGKI
+54 FIPGEI

-75 VTVTLDELVKELE
+75 VTVTLAELVKELE

-95 KRKKA
+95 KRNKA
-100 GADEKELGE
+100 GVGQEELGE
-109 IQEIQ
+109 IQGKIF
-114 DKLSRLKDI
+114 RLKDI
-123 ITYCRKNG
+123 IAYCRKNG

-194 IPHPHCS
+194 LPHPHCP

-213 RFMEMF
+213 RFMEIF
-219 DRVDPSRRIL
+219 DRVNPSLGIL

-277 EFGTSMKA
+277 EFGTAMGA
-285 YKSLISTITYPSHEY
+285 YQSLISTITYPSHEY

-319 NVGFYWPTAGYGKE
+319 NVGVYLPTAGYGKE
-333 RMEAPISKDVC
+333 RMEAPVSKAVC
-344 TRSEFRMDYRYMGPQ
+344 NRAQFRTDYRYRGPQ
-359 KVYITFADGKG
+359 EVYITFVDKKG

-385 SNPLGMRFNIAG
+385 SNPLGMRFNIAR
-397 DKQLVSAYAS
+397 DKQLVINYAS
-407 RFMPGGKIKFL
+407 HFKTGGQFL

>member
-1 MSIWSD
+1 M
-7 IQDRSSGDSVRKEDA
+7 GDTIREEDA
-22 FVCTKENP
+22 FVCKKENL
-30 MVPDLDAKTDRLLRE
+30 MVPDLDARTSELLCN
-45 VDSFKCFSS
+45 VDCFKCFSS
-54 FIPGKI
+54 FIPGEI
-60 HDEVDVILKDQEIRE
+60 HDVVDVILKDQEIRE
-75 VTVTLDELVKELE
+75 VTVTLAELVKELE

-100 GADEKELGE
+100 GVGQEELGE
-109 IQEIQ
+109 IQGKIF
-114 DKLSRLKDI
+114 RLKDI
-123 ITYCRKNG
+123 IAYCRKNG

-187 YDAKGNY
+187 YDEEGNY

-219 DRVDPSRRIL
+219 DRVNPSLGIL

-277 EFGTSMKA
+277 EFGTAMGA
-285 YKSLISTITYPSHEY
+285 YQSLISTITYPSHEY

-319 NVGFYWPTAGYGKE
+319 NVTFYSPTLNHPGK

-375 KATICKNSSS
+375 KSTICKNSSS
-385 SNPLGMRFNIAG
+385 SNPFGMRFNIVS
-397 DKQLVSAYAS
+397 DTQLVINYAS
-407 RFMPGGKIKFL
+407 HFKTGGQFL

>member
-1 MSIWSD
+1 MSIWSEM
-7 IQDRSSGDSVRKEDA
+7 QERSMGEIVRKEDA
-22 FVCTKENP
+22 FVCKKENP
-30 MVPDLDAKTDRLLRE
+30 MVPDLDARTSELLCN
-45 VDSFKCFSS
+45 VDCFKCFSS
-54 FIPGKI
+54 FIPGEI

-95 KRKKA
+95 KRNKA
-100 GADEKELGE
+100 GADEEELGE
-109 IQEIQ
+109 IQGKI
-114 DKLSRLKDI
+114 SRLKDI
-123 ITYCRKNG
+123 IAYCRKNG
-131 LSEYTFEVELLGKY
+131 LSKYTFEVELLGKY

-160 LMHKKDHENLTAIV
+160 LMHKNDHVNLTAIV

-187 YDAKGNY
+187 YDEKGNY
-194 IPHPHCS
+194 IPHPHCP

-219 DRVDPSRRIL
+219 DRVDPSRMIL
-229 GKAISHVKAKK
+229 EKAISHVKAKK

-319 NVGFYWPTAGYGKE
+319 NVGVYLPTAGYGKE
-333 RMEAPISKDVC
+333 RMEAPVSKAVC
-344 TRSEFRMDYRYMGPQ
+344 NRAQFRTDYRYMGPQ
-359 KVYITFADGKG
+359 KVYITFVDKKG

-375 KATICKNSSS
+375 KSTICKNSSS
-385 SNPLGMRFNIAG
+385 SNPFGMRFNIVS
-397 DKQLVSAYAS
+397 DTQLVINYAS
-407 RFMPGGKIKFL
+407 HFKTGGQFL

-424 AQGGNLAE
+424 SQGGNLAE

>member
-7 IQDRSSGDSVRKEDA
+7 IEDRSSGEIIRKEDA
-22 FVCTKENP
+22 FVCKKENP
-30 MVPDLDAKTDRLLRE
+30 MVPPLDAKTDRLLRE
-45 VDSFKCFSS
+45 VDSFTCFSS
-54 FIPGKI
+54 FIPGEI

-75 VTVTLDELVKELE
+75 VTVTLAELVKELE

-100 GADEKELGE
+100 GVGQEELGE
-109 IQEIQ
+109 IQGKIF
-114 DKLSRLKDI
+114 RLKDI
-123 ITYCRKNG
+123 IAYCRKNG

-194 IPHPHCS
+194 IPHPHCP

-219 DRVDPSRRIL
+219 DRVNPSLGIL

-277 EFGTSMKA
+277 EFGTAMGA
-285 YKSLISTITYPSHEY
+285 YQSLISPITYPSHEY

-319 NVGFYWPTAGYGKE
+319 NVGVYRPTAGYGKK

-375 KATICKNSSS
+375 EATICKNSSS
-385 SNPLGMRFNIAG
+385 SNPLGMRFNIAR
-397 DKQLVSAYAS
+397 DKQLVINYAS
-407 RFMPGGKIKFL
+407 HFKTGGQFL

>member
-1 MSIWSD
+1 MSIWSEM
-7 IQDRSSGDSVRKEDA
+7 QERSMGEIVRKEDA
-22 FVCTKENP
+22 FVCKKENP
-30 MVPDLDAKTDRLLRE
+30 MVPDLDGWTSNLLCD
-45 VDSFKCFSS
+45 VDYFKCFSS
-54 FIPGKI
+54 FIPGEI

-75 VTVTLDELVKELE
+75 VTVTLAELVKELE

-100 GADEKELGE
+100 GVGQEELGE
-109 IQEIQ
+109 IQGKIF
-114 DKLSRLKDI
+114 RLKDI
-123 ITYCRKNG
+123 IAYCRKNG

-180 HAYFDMH
+180 HAYFDIH
-187 YDAKGNY
+187 YDEKGNY
-194 IPHPHCS
+194 LPHPHCS

-229 GKAISHVKAKK
+229 EKAISHVKAKK

-277 EFGTSMKA
+277 EFGTAMGA
-285 YKSLISTITYPSHEY
+285 YQSLISTITYPSHEY

-319 NVGFYWPTAGYGKE
+319 NVGVYLPTAGYGKE
-333 RMEAPISKDVC
+333 RMEAPVSKAVC
-344 TRSEFRMDYRYMGPQ
+344 NRAQFRTDYRYRGPQ
-359 KVYITFADGKG
+359 EVYITFVDKKG

-375 KATICKNSSS
+375 KSTICKNSSS
-385 SNPLGMRFNIAG
+385 SNPFGMRFNIVS
-397 DKQLVSAYAS
+397 DTQLVINYAS
-407 RFMPGGKIKFL
+407 HFKTGGQFL
-418 FYEDSQ
+418 FYEESQ

>member
-7 IQDRSSGDSVRKEDA
+7 IEDRSSGDSVRKEDA
-22 FVCTKENP
+22 FVCKKENP
-30 MVPDLDAKTDRLLRE
+30 MVPDLDARTSELLCN
-45 VDSFKCFSS
+45 VDCFKCFSS
-54 FIPGKI
+54 FIPGEI

-75 VTVTLDELVKELE
+75 VRVTLAELVKELE

-95 KRKKA
+95 KRNKA
-100 GADEKELGE
+100 GVGQEELGE
-109 IQEIQ
+109 IQGKIF
-114 DKLSRLKDI
+114 RLKDI
-123 ITYCRKNG
+123 IAYCRKNG
-131 LSEYTFEVELLGKY
+131 LSEYTCEVELLGKY

-160 LMHKKDHENLTAIV
+160 LMHKNDHVNLTAIV

-187 YDAKGNY
+187 YDAKRNY

-229 GKAISHVKAKK
+229 EKAISHVKAKK

-277 EFGTSMKA
+277 EFGTAMGA
-285 YKSLISTITYPSHEY
+285 YQSLISPITYPSHEY

-319 NVGFYWPTAGYGKE
+319 NVGVYLPTAGYGKE
-333 RMEAPISKDVC
+333 RMEAPVSKDVC
-344 TRSEFRMDYRYMGPQ
+344 NCAQFRTDYRYMGPQ
-359 KVYITFADGKG
+359 KVYITFVDKKG

-385 SNPLGMRFNIAG
+385 SNPLGMRFNIAR
-397 DKQLVSAYAS
+397 DKQLVINYAS
-407 RFMPGGKIKFL
+407 HFKTGGQFL

>member
-1 MSIWSD
+1 MEERSMSEI
-7 IQDRSSGDSVRKEDA
+7 VRKEDA
-22 FVCTKENP
+22 FVCTKENQK
-30 MVPDLDAKTDRLLRE
+30 VRDLDARTNELLCDVDR
-45 VDSFKCFSS
+45 FKCFSS
-54 FIPGKI
+54 FIPGEI
-60 HDEVDVILKDQEIRE
+60 HDVVDVILKDQEIRE
-75 VTVTLDELVKELE
+75 VTVTLAELVKELE

-100 GADEKELGE
+100 GVGQEELGE
-109 IQEIQ
+109 IQGKIF
-114 DKLSRLKDI
+114 RLKDI
-123 ITYCRKNG
+123 IAYCRKNG

-194 IPHPHCS
+194 LPHPHCS

-229 GKAISHVKAKK
+229 EKAISHVKAKK

-262 TNWVDL
+262 TDWVDL

-277 EFGTSMKA
+277 EFGTAMGA
-285 YKSLISTITYPSHEY
+285 YQSLISPITYPSHEY
-300 LCEEALYKV
+300 LCEETLYKV
-309 VRPKRFFFTT
+309 VYPKRFFFTT
-319 NVGFYWPTAGYGKE
+319 NVGFYPPTAGYGKA
-333 RMEAPISKDVC
+333 RMEAPVSKGVC
-344 TRSEFRMDYRYMGPQ
+344 NCAQFRTDYRYMGPQ
-359 KVYITFADGKG
+359 GVYITFADGKG

-375 KATICKNSSS
+375 KATICKKPS
-385 SNPLGMRFNIAG
+385 SNPFGMRFNIVS
-397 DKQLVSAYAS
+397 DTQLVINFDSH
-407 RFMPGGKIKFL
+407 FKTGGQFL

>member
-1 MSIWSD
+1 M
-7 IQDRSSGDSVRKEDA
+7 GDTIREEDA
-22 FVCTKENP
+22 FVCKKENL
-30 MVPDLDAKTDRLLRE
+30 MVPDLDARTSELLCN
-45 VDSFKCFSS
+45 VDCFKCFSS
-54 FIPGKI
+54 FIPGEI
-60 HDEVDVILKDQEIRE
+60 HDVVDVILKDQEIRE
-75 VTVTLDELVKELE
+75 VTVTLAELVKELE

-100 GADEKELGE
+100 GVGQEELGE
-109 IQEIQ
+109 IQEKI
-114 DKLSRLKDI
+114 LRLKDI
-123 ITYCRKNG
+123 IAYCRKNG
-131 LSEYTFEVELLGKY
+131 LSEYTFEVELLGRY

-187 YDAKGNY
+187 YDEEGNY

-219 DRVDPSRRIL
+219 DRANPSLGIL

-254 YEDRNNFC
+254 YEDRKKFC

-277 EFGTSMKA
+277 EFGTAMGA
-285 YKSLISTITYPSHEY
+285 YQSLISPITYPSHEY

-319 NVGFYWPTAGYGKE
+319 NVGFYRPTAGYGKE
-333 RMEAPISKDVC
+333 RMEAPISKAVC
-344 TRSEFRMDYRYMGPQ
+344 NCAQFRTDYRYMGPQ

-375 KATICKNSSS
+375 EATICKKPSSK
-385 SNPLGMRFNIAG
+385 PFGMRFNIVS
-397 DKQLVSAYAS
+397 DTQLVTNFDSH
-407 RFMPGGKIKFL
+407 FKTGGQFL

>member
-1 MSIWSD
+1 MSIWSEM
-7 IQDRSSGDSVRKEDA
+7 QERSMGEIVRKEDA
-22 FVCTKENP
+22 FVCKKENP
-30 MVPDLDAKTDRLLRE
+30 MVPDLDARTSELLCN
-45 VDSFKCFSS
+45 VDCFKCFSS
-54 FIPGKI
+54 FIPGEI

-100 GADEKELGE
+100 GVGQEELGE
-109 IQEIQ
+109 IQGKIF
-114 DKLSRLKDI
+114 RLKDI
-123 ITYCRKNG
+123 IAYCRKNG

-145 TRVNGKP
+145 TRVDGKP

-160 LMHKKDHENLTAIV
+160 LMHKNDHVNLTAIV
-174 YVHELM
+174 YVHELT

-187 YDAKGNY
+187 YDEKGNY
-194 IPHPHCS
+194 LPHPHCS

-219 DRVDPSRRIL
+219 DRVDPSRMIL
-229 GKAISHVKAKK
+229 EKAISHVKAKK

-319 NVGFYWPTAGYGKE
+319 NVGVYLPTAGYGKE
-333 RMEAPISKDVC
+333 RMEAPVSKAVC
-344 TRSEFRMDYRYMGPQ
+344 NCAQFRTDYWYMGPHE
-359 KVYITFADGKG
+359 VYITFADGKG

-375 KATICKNSSS
+375 KSTICKNSSS
-385 SNPLGMRFNIAG
+385 SNPFGMRFNIVS
-397 DKQLVSAYAS
+397 DTQLVINFDSHFKTG
-407 RFMPGGKIKFL
+407 RQFL
-418 FYEDSQ
+418 FYEESQ